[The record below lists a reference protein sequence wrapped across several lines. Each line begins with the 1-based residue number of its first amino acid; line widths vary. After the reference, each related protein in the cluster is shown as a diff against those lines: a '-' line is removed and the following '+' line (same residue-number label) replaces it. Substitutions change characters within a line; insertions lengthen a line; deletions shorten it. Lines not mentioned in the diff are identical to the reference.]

1 MSPKGPA
8 PKPAAPKP
16 AAPKPAAPKPAAPK
30 PAAPKPAASVRAGWL
45 TRFLARGAD
54 YNLVIPPAVFGA
66 VFAVFA
72 GWVLYN
78 WWDRYP
84 MDYDLFLAYWDRD
97 AHYLIPNVGGLLKN
111 WALNLAVFAAV
122 AGFEVSSWW
131 LGSRCLAFALGP
143 RRGGLGDT
151 VLSLG
156 LGNGM
161 LGTAVLALGLSGLLH
176 PAFLWCLYLVP
187 LVPAALEIRRVS
199 ARLTAFR
206 DGVRETLRSL
216 GLIEWA
222 LLLFSAFIAV
232 TNWLPALEP
241 EWFYDSLV
249 YHLAIPEQYLI
260 ERKIWYLSHT
270 FFSNFPFLQ
279 EMQYML
285 MLVVSNEMAAKV
297 LHCTDGVV
305 AAVAVYALARPFMS
319 RRASLLAAAVS
330 MSQPTLRFLSH
341 VTMVELKVTLFQVLS
356 VMAFF
361 RAMRWLKPEA
371 PRGAWLLVAGWFMG
385 FAQGTK
391 YLGIFS
397 SAIILGWFAVEGVV
411 ARRSVVRWISG
422 REARWLLLAVL
433 WASLWTGT
441 WLGKNWL
448 FTGDPVFPMLRE
460 VFPPLNWDQRCYDRW
475 MLDNKKYGT
484 GHGSPLDWIRRPLA
498 PETRTEVLSW
508 LNMPVDASTDVSL
521 FGTFTL
527 NPFALLF
534 IPVLFLARGMPPGVR
549 FLGGYS
555 GIYFLV
561 WAVSSQQTRFLHPMI
576 APGGVAV
583 AWVVSQAGRNSPVAG
598 GVLRLAA
605 FWVLLNSVYGQFH
618 NRQTNNALIPFV
630 TGYLDRGAILRM
642 GVNYYEAAEKANAT
656 VAPGNRL
663 LFVGG
668 DESFYFKCR
677 RIAPSIYDR
686 PFVGELAKVSAG
698 PDDLLRRLRRWKVTH
713 MLVHEPRAEEYV
725 HYGMFEWGDRAR
737 DNFLGMWKTYG
748 RLVDVRHGIFLFD
761 LTSGPVPPA
770 KRKSGMPSYFYPSKV
785 VARSQELLKKADAY
799 FAKGGATDSYKVTD
813 EMVRL
818 MPGATHVYS
827 YRAYANS
834 LLKRYKAAIVDYES
848 AVRNGYPT
856 AVVYYNLALLLE
868 DDKKYER
875 SLAMHL
881 EALELEPRIGKA
893 RERVVA
899 MALLL
904 KRYQLALRYAE
915 ELQAESPKDLD
926 LRQEVERIRKLAGG
940 TRSPGI

>member
-1 MSPKGPA
+1 MSPKVPAPA
-8 PKPAAPKP
+8 PKSEARKPAPPRPGWLARFFARPAEYNLRLPPAAF
-16 AAPKPAAPKPAAPK
+16 AA
-30 PAAPKPAASVRAGWL
+30 G
-45 TRFLARGAD
+45 
-54 YNLVIPPAVFGA
+54 
-66 VFAVFA
+66 FAVFA

-84 MDYDLFLAYWDRD
+84 MEIELFAAYWDRD
-97 AHYLIPNVGGLLKN
+97 AHYLLPKLGGFLGN
-111 WALNLAVFAAV
+111 WALNGAVIAAV
-122 AGFEVSSWW
+122 AGFEASSWW
-131 LGSRCLAFALGP
+131 VGARCLAFALGP
-143 RRGGLGDT
+143 RGGGLGDT

-161 LGTAVLALGLSGLLH
+161 LGTAVLAMGLSGLLH
-176 PAFLWCLYLVP
+176 PALLWCLYLVP
-187 LVPAALEIRRVS
+187 LAPAVLAMRAAS
-199 ARLTAFR
+199 PRLVAFR
-206 DGVRETLRSL
+206 DGVREGMRSF
-216 GLIEWA
+216 GFIEWS
-222 LLLFSAFIAV
+222 LLLFTAFIAV

-249 YHLAIPEQYLI
+249 YHLAVPEQYLI
-260 ERKIWYLSHT
+260 EHKVWYLSHT

-285 MLVVSNEMAAKV
+285 LLVVSNEMAGKV
-297 LHCTDGVV
+297 LHCTDGVL
-305 AAVAVYALARPFMS
+305 AAVAVYCLARPFMS
-319 RRASLLAAAVS
+319 RRAALLAAAVS
-330 MSQPTLRFLSH
+330 MSQPTMRFLSH

-391 YLGIFS
+391 YLGLFS
-397 SAIILGWFAVEGVV
+397 SAIVLGWFVTEGVA
-411 ARRSVVRWISG
+411 ARRSVGRWLAG
-422 REARWLLLAVL
+422 REARWLLAAVL
-433 WASLWTGT
+433 WASLWTGS

-448 FTGDPVFPMLRE
+448 FTGDPVFPMMRNA
-460 VFPPLNWDQRCYDRW
+460 FPPLHWDQRCYDRW
-475 MLDNKKYGT
+475 MFDNKKYGT
-484 GHGSPLDWIRRPLA
+484 GHGSPLDWIKRPLE
-498 PETRTEVLSW
+498 PETRTEMLSW

-534 IPVLFLARGMPPGVR
+534 IPVLFLVRGMPPGIR

-555 GIYFLV
+555 GVYFVV

-576 APGGVAV
+576 APGAVAI
-583 AWVVSQAGRNSPVAG
+583 AWVVSQAGRNSPAAG
-598 GVLRLAA
+598 GAIRIAA

-618 NRQTNNALIPFV
+618 NRQTNNALVPFV

-642 GVNYYEAAEKANAT
+642 GVNYYEAAEKASST

-668 DESFYFKCR
+668 DESFYFRCR

-686 PFVGELAKVSAG
+686 AFIGELAKVSSG
-698 PDDLLRRLRRWKVTH
+698 PDDLLRRLRRRKVTH

-725 HYGMFEWGDRAR
+725 HYGVFEWGDRAR
-737 DNFLGMWKTYG
+737 DNFLGMWKAYG

-761 LTSGPVPPA
+761 LTGGPLPPSE
-770 KRKSGMPSYFYPSKV
+770 RKSGMPSYFYPSKV
-785 VARSQELLKKADAY
+785 VARCQELLKKADAY
-799 FAKGGATDSYKVTD
+799 FAKGAATESYKATD
-813 EMVRL
+813 EMVKL

-834 LLKRYKAAIVDYES
+834 LLKRYKAAIADYES

-875 SLAMHL
+875 SLTMHL
-881 EALELEPRIGKA
+881 KALELEPRIGKA

-915 ELQAESPKDLD
+915 ELQVETPKDLE
-926 LRQEVERIRKLAGG
+926 LMQEVERIRKLVGG
-940 TRSPGI
+940 ARARVGLP